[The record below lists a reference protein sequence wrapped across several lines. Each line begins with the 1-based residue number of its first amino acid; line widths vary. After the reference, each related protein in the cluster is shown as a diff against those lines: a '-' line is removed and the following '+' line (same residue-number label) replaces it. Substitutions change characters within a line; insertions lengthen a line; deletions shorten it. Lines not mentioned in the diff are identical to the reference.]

1 MTRPVLVTLGV
12 LGGVA
17 LTACALWFA
26 WASSPRPA
34 AASGPQPA
42 VRVETIQATREDL
55 KRISDSSEGE
65 LLPFESTE
73 LYANISGFLSEVQAD
88 IGDPI
93 TGPRYDAQGKLVQ
106 EGQVLARVCVPE
118 LVEEVKQKEAQV
130 EQAKAEVTLAQKAFE
145 AAQASFAAAGA
156 QVDVEKAGRARSAA
170 LIKRWQTECDFLKT
184 AVRGGTLDR
193 QTLEMTEYE
202 LEAAKATAVEV
213 EAKVKAA
220 EAMRD
225 ESAAK
230 RDKAGAEVGAASA
243 RLQVAQ
249 ADRDRVKA
257 LLDYTRV
264 VAPYDGVVTRR
275 NLHSGA
281 FLSNKNGERPPIF
294 TVMRTDRLRII
305 VDIAEKDVRFLD
317 VSHPENHPVQMTL
330 DALPGKQFVWPLKR
344 FAPVL
349 GGGKKVRAEIEI
361 PNPDKVFFPGMYGHA
376 AVILETKKRALTV
389 PAVCLSSDASGAFVW
404 LVVDGQAKQQR
415 VTIGLNDGKKA
426 EILSGLT
433 GTEQIITSGKDGLR
447 EGQAVVA
454 VEASSGPSK

>member
-1 MTRPVLVTLGV
+1 V
-12 LGGVA
+12 
-17 LTACALWFA
+17 
-26 WASSPRPA
+26 
-34 AASGPQPA
+34 
-42 VRVETIQATREDL
+42 
-55 KRISDSSEGE
+55 
-65 LLPFESTE
+65 
-73 LYANISGFLSEVQAD
+73 
-88 IGDPI
+88 
-93 TGPRYDAQGKLVQ
+93 
-106 EGQVLARVCVPE
+106 
-118 LVEEVKQKEAQV
+118 
-130 EQAKAEVTLAQKAFE
+130 
-145 AAQASFAAAGA
+145 
-156 QVDVEKAGRARSAA
+156 
-170 LIKRWQTECDFLKT
+170 
-184 AVRGGTLDR
+184 
-193 QTLEMTEYE
+193 TEYE

-213 EAKVKAA
+213 EAKIKAA

-230 RDKAGAEVGAASA
+230 RDKAGAEVGAANA
-243 RLQVAQ
+243 RLQVAR
-249 ADRDRVKA
+249 ADHDRVKA
-257 LLDYTRV
+257 QLDYTRV

-317 VSHPENHPVQMTL
+317 VQHPEQHLVQVTL

-376 AVILETKKRALTV
+376 AVILETKKQALTV

-426 EILSGLT
+426 ELPTGLT
-433 GTEQIITSGKDGLR
+433 GTEQIITSGKEALR

-454 VEASSGPSK
+454 TDALHKGDDETRVFAAQALALLPDVTAKTPLVEALKDNQPAVRLYALNALSMLGKLPDEEPYQTLRQKDANRDVRSHAAFAIERDDKPQPEAIRRLLRDYDLTKMATAKVGEKAPDFTLTSAAGKEVQLSDFRGKKPVVLVFVYGDT